1 MYPSIVGDCTV
12 EFKFKKE
19 TFKSVPIF
27 LENARISLRSS
38 ENIFVAVYCKRLLKT
53 RNDVFSSSD

>member
-1 MYPSIVGDCTV
+1 MDLLLAEIFLKQCVDGLAVWIQETEPYVPKQVGDCTV

-27 LENARISLRSS
+27 FQKMPQFL
-38 ENIFVAVYCKRLLKT
+38 
-53 RNDVFSSSD
+53 